1 MPMRKFALI
10 LAAIGLAFA
19 VPAPARGDEA
29 AQKCDVGPITRT
41 YGNAPWL
48 VYSCRDERSLLI
60 VSAPGNAA
68 APAFFVFHPRG
79 EGYELR
85 NQGSANQA
93 ISAAAYVELNRL
105 SPEAIADLIAATQT
119 Q

>member
-1 MPMRKFALI
+1 MKRF
-10 LAAIGLAFA
+10 GLALA
-19 VPAPARGDEA
+19 IIIVALQAPIAAHGDEA
-29 AQKCDVGPITRT
+29 SQKCDVGPITRT

-48 VYSCRDERSLLI
+48 VYSCRDQRSLVI
-60 VSAPGNAA
+60 MSAPGNAA
-68 APAFFVFHPRG
+68 MPAFFVFHPRG

-93 ISAAAYVELNRL
+93 ISAAAYAELSRL
-105 SPEAIADLIAATQT
+105 SPKAIADLIAATQA

>member
-1 MPMRKFALI
+1 MKRF
-10 LAAIGLAFA
+10 GLALA
-19 VPAPARGDEA
+19 IVIIALQAPTAARGDEA
-29 AQKCDVGPITRT
+29 SQKCDVGPITRT

-48 VYSCRDERSLLI
+48 VYSCRDRHSILI

-68 APAFFVFHPRG
+68 MPAFFVFHPRG

-93 ISAAAYVELNRL
+93 ISAAAYAELSRL
-105 SPEAIADLIAATQT
+105 SPKQIADLIAATEAQ
-119 Q
+119 

>member
-1 MPMRKFALI
+1 MKKLASALAIVFAALQSPV
-10 LAAIGLAFA
+10 AAHAEDA
-19 VPAPARGDEA
+19 SK
-29 AQKCDVGPITRT
+29 KCDVGPVTRT

-48 VYSCRDERSLLI
+48 VYSCRDKRSVVL

-68 APAFFVFHPRG
+68 SPAFFVFYPRG

-93 ISAAAYVELNRL
+93 ISAAAYEELSRL
-105 SPEAIADLIAATQT
+105 TPKDIADLISATEAK
-119 Q
+119 

>member
-1 MPMRKFALI
+1 MRKFALI
-10 LAAIGLAFA
+10 IAAIGLALAAF
-19 VPAPARGDEA
+19 APAHGDEA

-48 VYSCRDERSLLI
+48 VYSCRDQRSLVI
-60 VSAPGNAA
+60 MSAPGNAA
-68 APAFFVFHPRG
+68 MPAFFVFHPRG

-93 ISAAAYVELNRL
+93 ISAAAYAELSRL
-105 SPEAIADLIAATQT
+105 SPKQIADLIAATAAQ
-119 Q
+119 